1 MLDLPPEP
9 RGAVPDER
17 SEVGVPETA
26 AAGLDGSPEVEIA
39 EAGAPVPGGSPDV
52 GMPEAASAVLDEA
65 QRQAVDHGEGPCLV
79 LAGPGSGKT
88 RVIVERFLRLVREG
102 APADRLLVLTYTR
115 KAAAEMRDRV
125 ERVHGPFE
133 GDPPLLN
140 YHSFAQRVL
149 RRWGWR
155 LGISPAFRIADDAER
170 WLVVDAILAEL
181 RPTTLYNPLRAHD
194 LVDPILDLI
203 EKAKQELVSPEEY
216 ARWAEA
222 RLAGAAEGLERE
234 LLTRHRECSAVYRRL
249 EATFLERAVL
259 DHDDTILYAERLLR
273 DHPDVREAVAGAIDH
288 VMVDEYQD
296 TNYAQARLVEALAGA
311 RGNLLVVADDDQSIY
326 KFRGASLA
334 NLDRF
339 ARLYPQHRR
348 VILDRNYRSHQ
359 EIVEASRAI
368 IGAAPPGSRIEKHLV
383 ADRGTGGTVEVW
395 RAADERG
402 EVVEVAQEC
411 RRLLEAGAD
420 PTGIAWLFRRHDDM
434 QAATR
439 ALQEAGVAYVVHG
452 GRGFFQRREIKDLL
466 AVLGAV
472 HDPGDSQALL
482 RCVNLPSFAVS
493 NAGRL
498 ALGRAAHDRDLPL
511 AAIIAGE
518 LPELSAD
525 DLGAARRLVEVVAEL
540 HAQAARDDVRDVFY
554 AALERTEFLGVLDDA
569 EPRLRGQVGANLNKF
584 GELLEGFADWS
595 DDRSL
600 GLALR
605 YLDILRNSRA
615 ADEIATVDSG
625 EAGISLLTAHAAKGL
640 EWPVVFLGRCTEERW
655 PGKGGFPARLT
666 LPDELVPEPAPE
678 GEASRDE
685 ERRLFYVASTRARDR
700 LVLVHARRYPH
711 SYQDE
716 RPSPFLT
723 SLEGVAGVGRRTI
736 EGVRPPARRQVAVPS
751 GAPMAEIR
759 ASVSDIAAFK
769 DCARRYAYRAVYR
782 LPVPA
787 SPQQWY
793 GTLVHTVLQAL
804 AARRQSGADAG
815 PDDAARLWADAWEAS
830 RGPKGAH
837 AELRSLGES
846 QLRRYAASPGWRDA
860 EPLDVEQP
868 FTLSVAAGEV
878 TGRFDRIDAGP
889 HGERVVVD
897 YKTGAPRDEEALRR
911 DLQVR
916 AYAVALAREGG
927 TDEAT
932 VELHWLQTAEVSRLR
947 FDSRALGSFHFQVE
961 SSARELAQAHRLH
974 EFPPR
979 PSSWRCRRCEFRT
992 VCDEG
997 RDA

>member
-1 MLDLPPEP
+1 MLDSQPALPGLPGLPEP
-9 RGAVPDER
+9 GEPDGTDGPDGPERDAGGVLLDGAQRRAVDAEVGRGAEPLL
-17 SEVGVPETA
+17 
-26 AAGLDGSPEVEIA
+26 LDA
-39 EAGAPVPGGSPDV
+39 
-52 GMPEAASAVLDEA
+52 A
-65 QRQAVDHGEGPCLV
+65 QRRAVDHGDGPCLV

-88 RVIVERFLRLVREG
+88 RVIVERFLRLVRAGTPPE
-102 APADRLLVLTYTR
+102 RLLVLTYTR

-125 ERVHGPFE
+125 ERVQGAFE
-133 GDPPLLN
+133 GEPPLLN

-155 LGISPAFRIADDAER
+155 LGISPAFRIADEAER
-170 WLVVDAILAEL
+170 WLVVDGILGEL

-194 LVDPILDLI
+194 LVDSILDLI
-203 EKAKQELVSPEEY
+203 EKAKQELVSPEAY
-216 ARWAEA
+216 AAWAAA
-222 RLAGAAEGLERE
+222 RLDGARPGLERE
-234 LLTRHRECSAVYRRL
+234 LLTRHRECADVYRRL
-249 EATFLERAVL
+249 EAAFLERAVL
-259 DHDDTILYAERLLR
+259 DHDDTILFAERLLR
-273 DHPDVREAVAGAIDH
+273 EHEDVREAVAGGIDH

-296 TNYAQARLVEALAGA
+296 TNYAQARLVEALAGE
-311 RGNLLVVADDDQSIY
+311 RGNILVVADDDQSIY

-339 ARLYPQHRR
+339 ARIYPQHER
-348 VILDRNYRSHQ
+348 VILDRNYRSHE

-368 IGAAPPGSRIEKHLV
+368 IGAAPPGSRIEKHLS
-383 ADRGTGGTVEVW
+383 ADRGAGGTVELW

-402 EVVEVAQEC
+402 EVVEVAREC
-411 RRLLEAGAD
+411 RRLIDGGAD
-420 PTGIAWLFRRHDDM
+420 PAGIAWLFRRHDDM

-439 ALQEAGVAYVVHG
+439 ALQEEGVAYVVHG

-466 AVLGAV
+466 ALLGAI

-498 ALGRAAHDRDLPL
+498 ALGQAAHDRDATL
-511 AAIIAGE
+511 AAVIAGE
-518 LPELSAD
+518 LPELSAE
-525 DLGAARRLVEVVAEL
+525 DLAAARRLVDAVVEL
-540 HAQAARDDVRDVFY
+540 HAQAARDDVREVFY
-554 AALERTEFLGVLDDA
+554 AALERTDFLGALDAA
-569 EPRLRGQVGANLNKF
+569 EPSLRAQIGANLNKF

-605 YLDILRNSRA
+605 YLDILRSSHA
-615 ADEIATVDSG
+615 ADEVADVEQAET
-625 EAGISLLTAHAAKGL
+625 GISLLTAHAAKGL

-655 PGKGGFPARLT
+655 PGMGGFPARLT

-685 ERRLFYVASTRARDR
+685 ERRLFYVAATRARDR

-711 SYQDE
+711 SYRDE
-716 RPSPFLT
+716 RPSPFLAP
-723 SLEGVAGVGRRTI
+723 LEGRADVERRAI
-736 EGVRPPARRQVAVPS
+736 EGTRAPARRQPIP
-751 GAPMAEIR
+751 APGLPAPAIR
-759 ASVSDIAAFK
+759 ASVSDLAAFK
-769 DCARRYAYRAVYR
+769 DCPRRYAYRSVYR

-787 SPQQWY
+787 SPQRWY

-804 AARRQSGADAG
+804 AALRQTGAPAE
-815 PDDAARLWADAWEAS
+815 PDDAARLWSDAWEAS

-837 AELRSLGES
+837 RELRELGES

-860 EPLDVEQP
+860 EVVDVEQP
-868 FTLSVAAGEV
+868 FTLSVGAGDV

-889 HGERVVVD
+889 GGAQVVVD
-897 YKTGAPRDEEALRR
+897 YKTGPPREEASLRK

-916 AYAVALAREGG
+916 AYAVALARARKS
-927 TDEAT
+927 DEAR
-932 VELHWLQTAEVSRLR
+932 VELHWLQTAEVSRLS
-947 FDSRALGSFHFQVE
+947 FDSRSLGSFHYQVE
-961 SSARELAQAHRLH
+961 STARELGEARRLH
-974 EFPPR
+974 DFPPK
-979 PSSWRCRRCEFRT
+979 PTSWRCGHCEFRT